1 MSEKREL
8 DHIESYQDKTAVKY
22 IVTMLNNLSEALG
35 LMTGVQQVI
44 TGIKGHEISPDGKL
58 GGKGYVM
65 NVRKFKDIISE
76 TVNNLS
82 DLTDTLSDELSNPRW
97 ELPDQDLVTLIQ
109 NKDSLTKEFEEKAEQ
124 DIQDAG
130 LGSSEPE
137 PTLDSV
143 THTDD
148 SSNSDLNQE
157 EVSENYVDPVK
168 AKMASSM
175 IRNFIRLGTQEERS
189 SHAQ

>member
-97 ELPDQDLVTLIQ
+97 ELSDQDLVTLIQ
-109 NKDSLTKEFEEKAEQ
+109 NKDSLTKEFEEKAEK
-124 DIQDAG
+124 DIEDAG
-130 LGSSEPE
+130 IGDTPE

-148 SSNSDLNQE
+148 SSNSDLIQE
-157 EVSENYVDPVK
+157 EVPENYVDPVK
-168 AKMASSM
+168 TKMAASM
-175 IRNFIRLGTQEERS
+175 IRNFVRLGTQEEKTY
-189 SHAQ
+189 HAQ

>member
-130 LGSSEPE
+130 LGSAEPE

-148 SSNSDLNQE
+148 SSNSDLTQE
-157 EVSENYVDPVK
+157 EVPENYVDPVK